1 VIDPTITPLLSIPKD
16 INEMIIHADKY
27 YVIAYDNVTSID
39 EDQSDLMCKIV
50 TGLGV
55 SKRMLYTDDDSVIR
69 QLRRCIMINGI
80 NIPAEKADIFD
91 RSVIHVADILPDEK
105 RKTDAEITIKMQED
119 APKVIRAFLDILV
132 KAMQLYPTIEPK
144 RNNRMADYTRWG
156 CAITQAMGIDQAYFE
171 NAYYKNIK
179 TQDDEV
185 VKSNPVADWLI
196 KYLEFNNK
204 TTYDGSSSDIQKDI
218 ETFAITE
225 YNKELPRYVDGW
237 PKGSTQFGRKL
248 TEVIPS
254 LKSTGV
260 TIQYVKG
267 TVRRYEIIRTVSKET
282 ETGQHTLI
290 EVEDELTDKTLLAM
304 LEKFEENYKEDQQ

>member
-1 VIDPTITPLLSIPKD
+1 
-16 INEMIIHADKY
+16 
-27 YVIAYDNVTSID
+27 
-39 EDQSDLMCKIV
+39 
-50 TGLGV
+50 
-55 SKRMLYTDDDSVIR
+55 
-69 QLRRCIMINGI
+69 
-80 NIPAEKADIFD
+80 
-91 RSVIHVADILPDEK
+91 
-105 RKTDAEITIKMQED
+105 
-119 APKVIRAFLDILV
+119 
-132 KAMQLYPTIEPK
+132 
-144 RNNRMADYTRWG
+144 MADYTRWG